1 MKTGYSRNN
10 VAYLWEWKTKS
21 QSWKYQQ
28 NKAALSSGP
37 PFESFPAIADGKF
50 FGEVSLT
57 HSTVAAGFLCP
68 LLHLCLRSHVF
79 TPSFPQPPTQAVSHG
94 TWNLRNAPG
103 PRDAEQKAVTS
114 SGAGP
119 GQSGGGMGAKKQLWC
134 WVLPW
139 GCPDRAGGER
149 EPACRGRACRGPAS
163 ALFYREWVR
172 LVKGRGRGGFRK
184 REVHGP
190 PRGGCTGRVRA
201 LSLLPFQPQQ
211 WHLVTRPFDSEFN
224 LKTLYFPLHWFLY
237 FATLKIQ
244 WQFGLLKDLKKPT
257 IWRNI

>member
-68 LLHLCLRSHVF
+68 LLHLCLRSHLF

-149 EPACRGRACRGPAS
+149 SRPAGDGPAGDRPALCFTENES
-163 ALFYREWVR
+163 AWSRAGGGAVSERGKFTDLPGEAALGDSGP
-172 LVKGRGRGGFRK
+172 LVCCHFSHNSG
-184 REVHGP
+184 
-190 PRGGCTGRVRA
+190 T
-201 LSLLPFQPQQ
+201 
-211 WHLVTRPFDSEFN
+211 
-224 LKTLYFPLHWFLY
+224 
-237 FATLKIQ
+237 
-244 WQFGLLKDLKKPT
+244 
-257 IWRNI
+257 